1 METICNTCILN
12 AGCGFVKLSPKSIV
26 KCNSYMN
33 SNLSREALME
43 VMNEFMANPIAL
55 TMNDIE
61 LEEEGGN

>member
-1 METICNTCILN
+1 
-12 AGCGFVKLSPKSIV
+12 
-26 KCNSYMN
+26 MN